1 MSTTSSTD
9 VHSSLIGMGLDAEDA
24 RELES
29 RLEDGGVLIIVQA
42 GKKGM
47 DALEILKRHGASPAD
62 MELNHGSTS
71 TQETMTAE
79 SPQRLQL
86 LKEVLKVNKERV
98 QKGEVRLRKEV
109 ITETKTMDVPVT
121 HEEVV
126 IERRLVTDETTAT
139 GQIGDDQTIRVPL
152 TEEQVKVDKRAVVTE
167 EILVGKREVEE
178 TQKVSE
184 TVRREELRTD
194 SQGNVIVQDSK
205 RTKP

>member
-1 MSTTSSTD
+1 
-9 VHSSLIGMGLDAEDA
+9 MGLDAEDA